1 LSPATK
7 ASIDRALDEADAVTG
22 FTSLKADPGRVGL
35 DSVLRASAK
44 LAFLRDLRLPG
55 ALLSSVR
62 PKMLER
68 FRRRLT
74 NESAWEVRQH
84 PTERR
89 HALCAVFLHVQQRA
103 TTDGLVELLIS
114 IVHKIAVN
122 AERKV
127 VRELLHDF
135 SRVHGKDRLLGR
147 IAEASLGNPDGT
159 IREVLY
165 PLVGED
171 VLINLLREYKA
182 SGPAYTRKVHTVV
195 RTSYGGHLPAHA
207 ARDPECIDFS
217 LQQRPLPTDPRG
229 ERGREL
235 EQREW
240 LHLLRPRRRG
250 GDQPGRGAGAVDAE
264 PALAAGVLGLH

>member
-1 LSPATK
+1 M
-7 ASIDRALDEADAVTG
+7 
-22 FTSLKADPGRVGL
+22 
-35 DSVLRASAK
+35 LRASTK
-44 LAFLRDLRLPG
+44 LAFLRDLHAG
-55 ALLSSVR
+55 ALLSSVH

-74 NESAWEVRQH
+74 NESAWEVRRRNQ
-84 PTERR
+84 RR
-89 HALCAVFLHVQQRA
+89 HALCAVFLHAQQRA
-103 TTDGLVELLIS
+103 ITDGLVELLIQ

-135 SRVHGKDRLLGR
+135 SKVHGKDRLLGR

-182 SGPAYTRKVHTVV
+182 SGPAYTKKVHTVV
-195 RTSYGGHLPAHA
+195 RTSYGAITGA
-207 ARDPECIDFS
+207 CC
-217 LQQRPLPTDPRG
+217 PRS
-229 ERGREL
+229 
-235 EQREW
+235 
-240 LHLLRPRRRG
+240 
-250 GDQPGRGAGAVDAE
+250 
-264 PALAAGVLGLH
+264 